1 MGCTMRIV
9 LGCFLALTLL
19 KTTSA
24 QEPAGE
30 LGAVLSLAAKYVAKY
45 EGEQLGNLLVTEEY
59 LQSSAEYDPVRN
71 VPGRNVIA
79 SRGKRR
85 LESDFLI
92 LQVGTTPVG
101 VRMVNKVDGV
111 RVKSTTG
118 SLDALEKG
126 SPEENSRMIDAINK
140 ENVRYDIGSV
150 LRHTNVPTFAL
161 QVVRMTEVGRF
172 DFTRNGSEKINGI
185 ATWKIKFAEMRV
197 PTLVHSLGPNSKPL
211 FSTGILWIEP
221 TTGRILKTEFS
232 VENPYSK
239 SKATGRMVV
248 EYVENS
254 NLGIYVPKEM
264 VERYESDA
272 GYVDC
277 HAFYSNFRSF
287 GVKVTS
293 EIAKP

>member
-19 KTTSA
+19 KRTSA

-71 VPGRNVIA
+71 VPGRVVVA
-79 SRGKRR
+79 SRDKRR

-92 LQVGTTPVG
+92 LQVGTTRVG
-101 VRMVNKVDGV
+101 VRLVNKVDGV

-161 QVVRMTEVGRF
+161 QVVRVTEVGRF
-172 DFTRNGSEKINGI
+172 DFTRNGNEKINGI
-185 ATWKIKFAEMRV
+185 
-197 PTLVHSLGPNSKPL
+197 
-211 FSTGILWIEP
+211 
-221 TTGRILKTEFS
+221 
-232 VENPYSK
+232 
-239 SKATGRMVV
+239 
-248 EYVENS
+248 
-254 NLGIYVPKEM
+254 
-264 VERYESDA
+264 
-272 GYVDC
+272 
-277 HAFYSNFRSF
+277 
-287 GVKVTS
+287 
-293 EIAKP
+293 

>member
-1 MGCTMRIV
+1 MRIV
-9 LGCFLALTLL
+9 PGCFLALTLL
-19 KTTSA
+19 QTASA
-24 QEPAGE
+24 QEAAGE
-30 LGAVLSLAAKYVAKY
+30 LGAVLNLAAKYVAKY
-45 EGEQLGNLLVTEEY
+45 EGEELGNLLVTEEY

-71 VPGRNVIA
+71 VPGRDVVA
-79 SRGKRR
+79 SRSKRR

-92 LQVGTTPVG
+92 LQIGPTRVG
-101 VRMVNKVDGV
+101 VRLVNKVDGV

-126 SPEENSRMIDAINK
+126 SPEENSRMIASINN

-161 QVVRMTEVGRF
+161 QVVRVTEMGRF
-172 DFTRNGSEKINGI
+172 DFTRNGTEKINGI
-185 ATWKIKFAEMRV
+185 VTWKIKFAEKRA
-197 PTLVHSLGPNSKPL
+197 PTLVHAAEPNPKPL

-239 SKATGRMVV
+239 PKAKGRMVV
-248 EYVENS
+248 DYVEDK

-264 VERYESDA
+264 VERYESDQ

-293 EIAKP
+293 EIATPQ